1 MSLGLLF
8 PGQGSQ
14 APGMLSWLD
23 ADGRSDPANAADGV
37 DGAPLA
43 SMAAILGADWRAR
56 LTDDPGWS
64 ARNAVAQPLVAGV
77 CLAAWA
83 RLAPLLPAPT
93 VVAGYSVGELA
104 AFSVAGVFG
113 PATALALAVQ
123 RAAVM
128 DGSAT
133 GSGTGLLFVGE
144 ARPGLV
150 ASLCQRH
157 DLAVAIRIDPGRAVL
172 GGLRDGLARAAEDA
186 AAAGAHADLL
196 PIAVASHTRWLA
208 DAVAPFAAVLA
219 AAPFAAPTPRLICN
233 FDGMGRRSPNDLRR
247 ALAGQ
252 LAAPVPWDRCMD
264 AVAERGVRCVLEVG
278 PGNVLSRWWNA
289 RHSGVAARSVDDFH
303 APKSVADWVTRTLD
317 DRP

>member
-1 MSLGLLF
+1 MSLALLF

-23 ADGRSDPANAADGV
+23 ADGRGDPTDAADEV
-37 DGAPLA
+37 DDTPLA

-56 LTDDPGWS
+56 LADDPGWS
-64 ARNAVAQPLVAGV
+64 ARNAVAQPLVTGV

-83 RLAPLLPAPT
+83 HLAPLLPAPT

-104 AFSVAGVFG
+104 AFSAAGVFG

-128 DGSAT
+128 DGCAAA
-133 GSGTGLLFVGE
+133 SGTGLLFVGD
-144 ARPGLV
+144 ARSGLV
-150 ASLCQRH
+150 DSLCQRH
-157 DLAVAIRIDPGRAVL
+157 DLAVAIRIDPARAVL
-172 GGLRDGLARAAEDA
+172 GGLRGGLARAAKDA

-208 DAVAPFAAVLA
+208 EAVAPFAAALA
-219 AAPFAAPTPRLICN
+219 AAPFAAPTSRLICN
-233 FDGMGRRSPNDLRR
+233 FDGTGRRSPNDLRQ

-264 AVAERGVRCVLEVG
+264 AVAERRVRCVLEVG
-278 PGNVLSRWWNA
+278 PGNALSRWWNA
-289 RHSGVAARSVDDFH
+289 RHPGVAARSVDDFH
-303 APKSVADWVTRTLD
+303 APEAVADWVTRTLD